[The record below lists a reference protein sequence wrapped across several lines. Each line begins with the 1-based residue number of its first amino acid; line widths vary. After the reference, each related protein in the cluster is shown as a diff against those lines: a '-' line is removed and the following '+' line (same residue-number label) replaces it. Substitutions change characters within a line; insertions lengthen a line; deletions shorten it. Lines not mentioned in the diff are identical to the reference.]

1 MYNGSYYA
9 NKIKNTIDKIG
20 ETVTLN
26 YKIRQGYDPISGE
39 TYENFTVNDFKMLI
53 RKTDKTDYVKIP
65 EGLHNKDIRKIFF
78 YQDIPNQ
85 DVIITRHYNN
95 KDYKIIVPPVEN
107 IFNGANIYYVA
118 YIGLNDVQ
126 NNK

>member
-65 EGLHNKDIRKIFF
+65 EGLHN
-78 YQDIPNQ
+78 
-85 DVIITRHYNN
+85 
-95 KDYKIIVPPVEN
+95 N
-107 IFNGANIYYVA
+107 IFVQQVLNSPILH
-118 YIGLNDVQ
+118 GLMLRLQVLKFTQLATRAGIQAASLYLNTFFL
-126 NNK
+126 